1 MEIKNEVLPT
11 EYVSLRN
18 RSGMS
23 KRYLEHA
30 EKALK
35 NSLFKIGI
43 YEKNELIAFGRVA
56 GDGYITFVVT
66 DIMVDKDQRL
76 MLQLRCRPRSSRPA
90 RPEPWRTPPPPD
102 SPAPV
107 PCPPGPRPPRP
118 PRTGLS
124 PPRPPS
130 DSPTPP

>member
-23 KRYLEHA
+23 KRYLDHA

-43 YEKNELIAFGRVA
+43 YEKDKLIAFGRVES
-56 GDGYITFVVT
+56 
-66 DIMVDKDQRL
+66 L
-76 MLQLRCRPRSSRPA
+76 
-90 RPEPWRTPPPPD
+90 
-102 SPAPV
+102 
-107 PCPPGPRPPRP
+107 
-118 PRTGLS
+118 
-124 PPRPPS
+124 
-130 DSPTPP
+130 

>member
-30 EKALK
+30 EKTLK

-56 GDGYITFVVT
+56 ISR
-66 DIMVDKDQRL
+66 KEEWA
-76 MLQLRCRPRSSRPA
+76 SSKA
-90 RPEPWRTPPPPD
+90 FQE
-102 SPAPV
+102 AKFF
-107 PCPPGPRPPRP
+107 
-118 PRTGLS
+118 
-124 PPRPPS
+124 
-130 DSPTPP
+130 

>member
-23 KRYLEHA
+23 KRYLDHA
-30 EKALK
+30 KKALK

-43 YEKNELIAFGRVA
+43 YEKDKLIAFGRVA

-66 DIMVDKDQRL
+66 DIMVDKDYQRKGYGTIVMQNIDEYL
-76 MLQLRCRPRSSRPA
+76 TKTSHEDSYILLIAKKPADKLYSKFKFCYLDETRCGMLRKNNC
-90 RPEPWRTPPPPD
+90 
-102 SPAPV
+102 
-107 PCPPGPRPPRP
+107 
-118 PRTGLS
+118 
-124 PPRPPS
+124 
-130 DSPTPP
+130 